1 MIQVEEA
8 LELFKKYTGQ
18 FGTES
23 IPLSEA
29 IGRVLKEDLHTDRDL
44 PPYDR
49 VTMDGIAIRYV
60 DYDSGQRIFPIAGIA
75 AAGDPQKKMSEP
87 GSCME
92 VMTGAIMPSGYDTV
106 IKYEELDL
114 VNNKVTVT
122 ADKVNKAQNIHFK
135 GLDSKAGS
143 KLTSKNQII
152 ASAEIG
158 IAASIG
164 RSSVKVAKLPK
175 TIVISTGNEL
185 VPIDTTPLEHQIRK
199 SNVYRIST
207 ALEALKVNCQQA
219 HLDDDKEHI
228 RLKLEQYLDSYDLII
243 LSGGVSKGKFDFI
256 PAVLD
261 ELGTTKHFHKVAQR
275 PGKPFWFGSY
285 KDKCH
290 IFAFPG
296 NPVSS
301 FVCMHRYLI
310 DWLGHSLGAPL
321 RQPMKAV
328 LTEEVSFRPDLTY
341 FLEVKI
347 SYSDSGQILATP
359 QKGNGSGDLVNLTKG
374 DAIIQLPRGR
384 EVFTKGGVYPVF
396 FYR

>member
-8 LELFKKYTGQ
+8 LELFKTHAGQ

-49 VTMDGIAIRYV
+49 VTMDGIAIRHE
-60 DYDSGQRIFPIAGIA
+60 DFHSGQRKFPIAGIA
-75 AAGDPQKKMSEP
+75 AAGDPQKEMTQT
-87 GSCME
+87 GTCME
-92 VMTGAIMPSGYDTV
+92 VMTGSIMPLGYDTV
-106 IKYEELDL
+106 IKYEELDIDNA
-114 VNNKVTVT
+114 VAEVTVE
-122 ADKVNKAQNIHFK
+122 KVNKAQNIHFR
-135 GLDSKAGS
+135 GLDSKAGE
-143 KLTSKNQII
+143 KLTSQNQII
-152 ASAEIG
+152 SSAEIG

-164 RSSVKVAKLPK
+164 QSKIKVAKLPS

-185 VPIDTTPLEHQIRK
+185 VPVDATPLQHQIRK

-219 HLDDDKEHI
+219 HLDDDKALI
-228 RLKLEQYLDSYDLII
+228 RQKLEQYLETYDLII

-256 PAVLD
+256 PEVLE
-261 ELGTTKHFHKVAQR
+261 ELGAEKHFHKVAQR

-285 KDKCH
+285 KGQCH

-301 FVCMHRYLI
+301 FVCMHLYLI

-321 RQPMKAV
+321 RQPKKAV
-328 LTEEVSFRPDLTY
+328 LTEEVSFKPDLTY

-347 SYSDSGQILATP
+347 SYSDTGQILATP
-359 QKGNGSGDLVNLTKG
+359 QKGNGSGDLVNLTRA

-384 EVFTKGGVYPVF
+384 EVFSAGGAYEVF